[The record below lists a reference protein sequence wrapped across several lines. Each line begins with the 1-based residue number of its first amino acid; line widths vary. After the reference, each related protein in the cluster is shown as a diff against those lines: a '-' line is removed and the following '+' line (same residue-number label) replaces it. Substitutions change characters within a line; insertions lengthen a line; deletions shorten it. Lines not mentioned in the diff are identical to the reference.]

1 MTAKDHME
9 LYKHL
14 NGAIVNR
21 MHVSKMSDLQ
31 VRFIT
36 AFEAGCFGLDFLKV
50 YAEAVDKEPG
60 MSLEQLHAICLGHGI
75 GYKMYDKDNET
86 KQKSH

>member
-1 MTAKDHME
+1 MTAEDHRK
-9 LYKHL
+9 LYQHL

-60 MSLEQLHAICLGHGI
+60 MSLEQLHALCLGHGI
-75 GYKMYDKDNET
+75 GIKMYSKENDN
-86 KQKSH
+86 QQISH